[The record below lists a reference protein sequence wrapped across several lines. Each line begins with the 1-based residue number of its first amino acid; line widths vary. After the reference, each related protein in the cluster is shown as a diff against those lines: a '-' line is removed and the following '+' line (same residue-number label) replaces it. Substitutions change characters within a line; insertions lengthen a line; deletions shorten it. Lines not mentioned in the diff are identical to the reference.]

1 MDSDSWL
8 NDRVTFLKALKTR
21 TEQQELLV
29 LLTENKNLSPLDSKK
44 LAALVKAEK
53 ASIRANKARQD
64 AASLINAEKKALATA
79 ARNARTHELCESAG
93 LMGLAGLVDTLTG
106 KPTIDRGELL
116 GALLGL
122 AKVPADDS
130 RRADWKRA
138 GDALLAKAST

>member
-1 MDSDSWL
+1 MDNDTWL

-21 TEQQELLV
+21 TEQQELIV
-29 LLTENKNLSPLDSKK
+29 LLTENKKRSPLDTKK

-53 ASIRANKARQD
+53 ANIRANKARQD
-64 AASLINAEKKALATA
+64 AANLINSEKKALALA

-93 LMGLAGLVDTLTG
+93 LLGLAGLVDTMTG

-122 AKVPADDS
+122 AKVPADDV
-130 RRADWKRA
+130 RRSDWKRA
-138 GDALLAKAST
+138 GDALLAKG

>member
-1 MDSDSWL
+1 MDNDSWL
-8 NDRVTFLKALKTR
+8 KDRVTFLKALKTR
-21 TEQQELLV
+21 TEQQELIV
-29 LLTENKNLSPLDSKK
+29 LLIENKNRSPLDNKK

-53 ASIRANKARQD
+53 ANIRANKARQD
-64 AASLINAEKKALATA
+64 AANLINSEKKAIAKA
-79 ARNARTHELCESAG
+79 ARAARTHELCESAG

-130 RRADWKRA
+130 RRTDWKRA
-138 GDALLAKAST
+138 GDALLAKA

>member
-1 MDSDSWL
+1 MDNDSWL

-21 TEQQELLV
+21 TEQQELIV
-29 LLTENKNLSPLDSKK
+29 LLTENKKRSPLDTKK

-53 ASIRANKARQD
+53 TSIRASKARQD
-64 AASLINAEKKALATA
+64 AANLINSEKKALATA

-122 AKVPADDS
+122 AKVSADDS

-138 GDALLAKAST
+138 GDALLAKA

>member
-1 MDSDSWL
+1 MDNDSWL

-29 LLTENKNLSPLDSKK
+29 LLAENTKRPPLDSKK
-44 LAALVKAEK
+44 LTVLVKAEK
-53 ASIRANKARQD
+53 ASIRASKARQD
-64 AASLINAEKKALATA
+64 AAALINAEKKAIATA
-79 ARNARTHELCESAG
+79 VRNARTHELCESAG

-122 AKVPADDS
+122 AKVPAEDT

-138 GDALLAKAST
+138 GDALLAKK

>member
-1 MDSDSWL
+1 MDNDSWL

-21 TEQQELLV
+21 TEQQELIV
-29 LLTENKNLSPLDSKK
+29 LLTENKKRSPLDTKK

-53 ASIRANKARQD
+53 ASIRASKARQD
-64 AASLINAEKKALATA
+64 AANLINSEKKALATA

-122 AKVPADDS
+122 AKVSADDS

-138 GDALLAKAST
+138 GDALLAKA

>member
-1 MDSDSWL
+1 MNNDSWL
-8 NDRVTFLKALKTR
+8 KDRVTFLKALKNR

-29 LLTENKNLSPLDSKK
+29 LLAENTKRSPLETKK

-53 ASIRANKARQD
+53 ASIRASKARQD
-64 AASLINAEKKALATA
+64 AANLINSEKKALAKA
-79 ARNARTHELCESAG
+79 IRDARTHELCESAG
-93 LMGLAGLVDTLTG
+93 LMGLAGLVDTVSG

-122 AKVPADDS
+122 AKVPVNDS

-138 GDALLAKAST
+138 GDALLAKG

>member
-1 MDSDSWL
+1 MDNDSWL
-8 NDRVTFLKALKTR
+8 NDRVAFLKALKTR
-21 TEQQELLV
+21 TEQQELIV
-29 LLTENKNLSPLDSKK
+29 LLTENKKRSPLDTKK
-44 LAALVKAEK
+44 LVALVKAEK

-64 AASLINAEKKALATA
+64 AANLINSEKKALAKA
-79 ARNARTHELCESAG
+79 ARDARTHELCESAG

-122 AKVPADDS
+122 AKVPAADP

-138 GDALLAKAST
+138 GDAVLAKG

>member
-1 MDSDSWL
+1 MDNDSWL
-8 NDRVTFLKALKTR
+8 NDRVTFLRALKTL
-21 TEQQELLV
+21 TEQQELIV
-29 LLTENKNLSPLDSKK
+29 LLSENTKRSPLDTKK
-44 LAALVKAEK
+44 LTALVKAEK

-64 AASLINAEKKALATA
+64 AANLISAEKKALDTA
-79 ARNARTHELCESAG
+79 ARNVRTHELCESAG

-106 KPTIDRGELL
+106 KPTIDRSELL

-138 GDALLAKAST
+138 GDALLAKA